1 MKRCLIALL
10 LMTVLTASGWAFQG
24 FARISSVEPD
34 TGKAGDAASAKG
46 ESLDKSKVGE
56 LYFTDGKNDTKAT
69 ITEQTETEIKFK
81 VPKMAAGRYHLML
94 LTAKKDSMIEQP
106 VIFTVE

>member
-1 MKRCLIALL
+1 MKRSLL
-10 LMTVLTASGWAFQG
+10 SLLGMVLATAACWAFQG
-24 FARISSVEPD
+24 FARVSSVDPD
-34 TGKAGDAASAKG
+34 TGKAGDAVSAKG

-69 ITEQTETEIKFK
+69 ITDQSDTEIKFK
-81 VPKMAAGRYHLML
+81 VPKMAAGRYRLML

-106 VIFTVE
+106 VIFTIE